1 MRYQA
6 QFGEYNIGSNESINY
21 RNMTSFFEY
30 ILEEIYTIATGGKLQ
45 SDISSTVIS
54 KTNVSQI
61 ANQDIKLIVY
71 FYSLLEELDFRKEQ
85 TQLIEL
91 YVDIYDKFYKEES
104 FQFQDEYGVERNLR
118 VYLTNQLKFL

>member
-21 RNMTSFFEY
+21 RNMSSFLS

-45 SDISSTVIS
+45 SDISSTITS

-61 ANQDIKLIVY
+61 TNQDIKLIVFLFITRRIRLSQRTNPTLRIICRY
-71 FYSLLEELDFRKEQ
+71 KIYS
-85 TQLIEL
+85 I
-91 YVDIYDKFYKEES
+91 FYK
-104 FQFQDEYGVERNLR
+104 DEYGVERNLK
-118 VYLTNQLKFL
+118 VYLLNQLKFL